1 MDRNKE
7 IREALAAA
15 DDALDRLSRA
25 GEFLGSARNWGI
37 LDILGGGIFTTLIKR
52 SKMEDAAREMEQA
65 RAALERFRTELDDVD
80 RFLDIRF
87 NERDLMSFADYFF
100 DGGLVDLLVQSRIND
115 ARASVDRTVAELQ
128 AVKRQLQNSLPE
140 S

>member
-100 DGGLVDLLVQSRIND
+100 DGGLVDLLVQSRIKD